1 MSNDIDKLVNQAE
14 GKIISKKQEDE
25 AIRAAIAD
33 AEEIAAKRADEKR
46 EDKVRAFSLDV
57 DLEESVSTPPPTDW
71 SVAEAAAPDEE
82 DEQEM
87 PKKKR
92 RNGCLRVAIGIFA
105 AVLIVVVLAYFLLV
119 FLIDSTGL
127 NKSNKIV
134 DVEIPQGVGTQ
145 KIAEILAENDV
156 IDQPFCFRLYSKFSK
171 ADGKFQ
177 QGVFAL
183 SADMGYAEI
192 VTQLQTTKPRANVD
206 VTITEGMTVEEIA
219 VLLQQKEV
227 CNAQDFCAVVN
238 HGKFDYDFIDD
249 IPWGNNGRMYRL
261 EGYLFPDTYNFYL
274 DSEPEAVINRMLS
287 NLEKKIDEQLLA
299 KMKAQNM
306 TLDDML
312 IFASLIQGEAAKK
325 EDMEGVS
332 RVLYNRIAHPGYP
345 KLELC
350 STRDYVNS
358 IRPLLN
364 GLQVASNLYNTYE
377 CVGMPAGA
385 INNPGLDA
393 INAVFN
399 PSTDEKVVDCYF
411 FATDY
416 DTGITYF
423 SKTFAQHES
432 VCRRYG
438 IGAYG

>member
-14 GKIISKKQEDE
+14 GKLISKQQEEE
-25 AIRAAIAD
+25 AIRAAITE
-33 AEEIAAKRADEKR
+33 AEEVAVKRADEKR
-46 EDKVRAFSLDV
+46 EDKVRSFSLDI
-57 DLEESVSTPPPTDW
+57 DLEDSVTTPPPTDW
-71 SVAEAAAPDEE
+71 SNAEPSVADEE
-82 DEQEM
+82 EEQEM
-87 PKKKR
+87 PKKQ
-92 RNGCLRVAIGIFA
+92 RNGCLGKIIYLSIVLLIAVA
-105 AVLIVVVLAYFLLV
+105 VAYFLLV

-127 NKSNKIV
+127 NKSNKIT
-134 DVEIPQGVGTQ
+134 DVEIPQGAGTQ
-145 KIAEILAENDV
+145 QIAEILAENDV
-156 IDQPFCFRLYSKFSK
+156 IDQPLCFRIYAKFSK

-177 QGVFAL
+177 QGTFPL

-192 VTQLQTTKPRANVD
+192 VTLLQTTKPRPNTN

-219 VLLQQKEV
+219 VLLQEKEV
-227 CNAQDFCAVVN
+227 CSAQDFCAVVN
-238 HGKFDYDFIDD
+238 YGKFDYDFIDD

-274 DSEPEAVINRMLS
+274 NSEPEAVINRMLS
-287 NLEKKIDEQLLA
+287 NLDKKIDDTLRA
-299 KMKAQNM
+299 KMTAQDM
-306 TLDDML
+306 TLDEL
-312 IFASLIQGEAAKK
+312 LVFASLIQGEAAQKA
-325 EDMEGVS
+325 DMEGVS

-364 GLQVASNLYNTYE
+364 GLQVSSNLYNTYE

-399 PSTDEKVVDCYF
+399 PSTDDKVMDCYF

-432 VCRRYG
+432 ICRRYG